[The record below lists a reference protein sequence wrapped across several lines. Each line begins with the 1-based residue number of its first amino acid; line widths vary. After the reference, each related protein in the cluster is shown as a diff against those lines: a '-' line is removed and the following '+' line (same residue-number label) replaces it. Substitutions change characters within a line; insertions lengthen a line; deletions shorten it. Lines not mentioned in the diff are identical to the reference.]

1 LLKLCGA
8 ISAKSCGKGC
18 LFVNSKHKHSNC
30 SSCLLLFAG
39 DWFNR
44 IDWTGQHN
52 NFGIGL
58 PPASKNQHTWE
69 FKRPLLTA
77 AERYRP
83 TPAIIARQAA
93 YFKALLR
100 VR

>member
-1 LLKLCGA
+1 MPYL
-8 ISAKSCGKGC
+8 
-18 LFVNSKHKHSNC
+18 
-30 SSCLLLFAG
+30 G

-44 IDWTGQHN
+44 IDWAGQHN

-58 PPASKNQHTWE
+58 PPASKNQQAWE

-77 AERYRP
+77 ADRYRP
-83 TPAIIARQAA
+83 SPAIIARQAA

-100 VR
+100 VRCVMCLVWPALLVRTHALAVV

>member
-1 LLKLCGA
+1 MGSPSKPCGLTA
-8 ISAKSCGKGC
+8 PLRSRVA
-18 LFVNSKHKHSNC
+18 
-30 SSCLLLFAG
+30 LLFPG

-58 PPASKNQHTWE
+58 PPASKNQHAWE
-69 FKRPLLTA
+69 FKRPWLTA
-77 AERYRP
+77 ADRYRP

-100 VR
+100 VRCGMRQLAV